1 MKRLISAAD
10 VKAAAEHG
18 GVLTIDDNTIVTP
31 QAKDEAAELGVELVF
46 GAAPAATQ
54 HKTAEPAPEHHE
66 APVAHEPEHHKEHEA
81 AMSALFAALWTPA
94 FGANSRLRI
103 FLGMPPR

>member
-18 GVLTIDDNTIVTP
+18 GVLAIDDNTIVTP

-66 APVAHEPEHHKEHEA
+66 APVARKPEHHEGHEA
-81 AMSALFAALWTPA
+81 AMSAEEIERLIRGALDT
-94 FGANSRLRI
+94 GI
-103 FLGMPPR
+103 

>member
-18 GVLTIDDNTIVTP
+18 GVLAIDDNTIVTP

-46 GAAPAATQ
+46 GAAPAASITR
-54 HKTAEPAPEHHE
+54 HLLPTSPSITRSTRP
-66 APVAHEPEHHKEHEA
+66 
-81 AMSALFAALWTPA
+81 L
-94 FGANSRLRI
+94 
-103 FLGMPPR
+103 

>member
-18 GVLTIDDNTIVTP
+18 GVLMIDDNTIVTP

-54 HKTAEPAPEHHE
+54 HKAAEPAPEHHE
-66 APVAHEPEHHKEHEA
+66 AAVAHEPEHHEEHEA
-81 AMSALFAALWTPA
+81 AMSAEEIERLFRFSLDTGIW
-94 FGANSRLRI
+94 SEQQV
-103 FLGMPPR
+103 

>member
-18 GVLTIDDNTIVTP
+18 GVLMIDDNTIVTP

-54 HKTAEPAPEHHE
+54 HKAAEPAPEHHE
-66 APVAHEPEHHKEHEA
+66 APVAHEP
-81 AMSALFAALWTPA
+81 SITRSTRPL
-94 FGANSRLRI
+94 
-103 FLGMPPR
+103 